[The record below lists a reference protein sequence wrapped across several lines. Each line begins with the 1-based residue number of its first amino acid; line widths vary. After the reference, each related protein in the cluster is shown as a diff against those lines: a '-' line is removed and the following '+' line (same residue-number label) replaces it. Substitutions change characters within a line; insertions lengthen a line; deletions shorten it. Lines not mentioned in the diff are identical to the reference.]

1 MNTFLI
7 EEKTKTHYMLHL
19 EKGIVQKKFYVQ
31 NTGPSILFNN
41 FSPIKV
47 ENDFVLFKTDGIY
60 AAYQTI
66 FQKEKMLKQMSNSC
80 YVIDLHGV
88 PRCINLDQFNLKI
101 VEKTITEEDFIKWF

>member
-1 MNTFLI
+1 MKTSLI

-31 NTGPSILFNN
+31 NTGTSILFND
-41 FSPIKV
+41 FSLTKV
-47 ENDFVLFKTDGIY
+47 DNDFVLFKTDGIY

-66 FQKEKMLKQMSNSC
+66 FQREKTQTQMLNSC

-88 PRCINLDQFNLKI
+88 PRCINLDQFKLKV
-101 VEKTITEEDFIKWF
+101 VEKPITEEDFIKWF